1 MTQGLVGGQA
11 KDSVGLETH
20 GESKVWKAIV
30 FAKPSSETELTSLV
44 FSLDAH
50 PNEVTTHCRGQG
62 AGLVVSHLV
71 SFGFWG
77 LAPLTDTWRTAL
89 SS

>member
-1 MTQGLVGGQA
+1 M
-11 KDSVGLETH
+11 SE
-20 GESKVWKAIV
+20 VWKAFP
-30 FAKPSSETELTSLV
+30 FAKPGSQMGLTPLA

-50 PNEVTTHCRGQG
+50 SNEVTTHWRGQG

-71 SFGFWG
+71 SFGFGG